1 MSLKDQNPLPDA
13 SFDGQLLDLH
23 LGLLTPEAEAE
34 LRRRVDLDPRLA
46 RESATLADV
55 FAALRLERQSP
66 KVSATPGLAARCCAA
81 VATATGVRI
90 VRRSADEGLIPLIR
104 MQSLRDVIAVAAMIV
119 LAIGVG
125 VPGLLH
131 MRERSQRTLCSGNL
145 AALGQGLQAY
155 ATTFGDSVPTVGWNA
170 ASSWRPTQQP
180 NVQLVPN
187 RKHLVPL
194 LTGRFVP
201 LTRLFICPSTSDV
214 PASLEQTLRTG
225 DFLEPRNISYASQNM
240 AGSQPRMHDS
250 PDLPFVAD
258 DNPLFQNGLPS
269 LLALSDPGTRN
280 SPSHGG
286 SGQNVLSLGGV
297 VRWASHPNVGINGD
311 NIWTLQGAPEYS
323 GREGPLTATDAHLIK

>member
-1 MSLKDQNPLPDA
+1 MSLKDQNPRPDA

-23 LGLLTPEAEAE
+23 LGLLTPEAEAD
-34 LRRRVDLDPRLA
+34 LWRRVDLDPQLA
-46 RESATLADV
+46 RENAALADV
-55 FAALRLERQSP
+55 FAALCLERHAPLVCAPESL
-66 KVSATPGLAARCCAA
+66 GARCCSAIK
-81 VATATGVRI
+81 ATTGLRI
-90 VRRSADEGLIPLIR
+90 AKRDADEGLIPLIR
-104 MQSLRDVIAVAAMIV
+104 MQSLRDVVAVAAMVV

-131 MRERSQRTLCSGNL
+131 MRERNQRLVCSGNL
-145 AALGQGLQAY
+145 ASLGQGLQAY
-155 ATTFGDSVPTVGWNA
+155 ATTFGDCLPTVGWNA

-187 RKHLVPL
+187 RKHLIPL
-194 LTGRFVP
+194 LTGHFVP
-201 LTRLFICPSTSDV
+201 QTRLFICPSTSDV
-214 PASLEQTLRTG
+214 AAPLEETVRNG

-240 AGSQPRMHDS
+240 AGARPHIHDV

-269 LLALSDPGTRN
+269 LLALSDPSNRN

-286 SGQNVLSLGGV
+286 AGQNVLSLGGV
-297 VRWASHPNVGINGD
+297 VRWATHPTVGVDGD
-311 NIWTLQGAPEYS
+311 NIWTLQGTPEYT